1 MSNCCNE
8 AAFVTPAPG
17 VGGIRGSSLP
27 GLLHQTRRP
36 RRWGQAKPFQR
47 ESCGRVSLASVK
59 RRSVVIACNA
69 TQSDVS
75 ERVDENQKE
84 IKVVLPSVVPVT
96 VMSGTDDNAKRAF
109 IDQLVTSLPS
119 LRISRVSLSSS
130 NVARQNGEE
139 TAVAGSSVGSDGE
152 NGPVAEGE
160 VDEVAEENGHAEQE
174 SEVPS
179 DAVVDSWHLCQ
190 SLPSA
195 MEALETV
202 SQSDDC
208 DYVILETGSD
218 VSEMK
223 EIASKITV
231 LQSARVDAFVTVV
244 NAESFLDDLNIS
256 TEGNTVNETGA
267 GQNLQKATSLV
278 TYIENSNIIIV
289 TAPNKTSTNES
300 LTHVEGL
307 IRSLNSTVNIVE
319 LVEEDILPEE
329 IVNTNMFDMAAFGT
343 AASWKRVLA
352 VSKEAEAEE
361 KTVRPL
367 TKDLKDCTFLYQGKR
382 PFHPQRFY
390 DNIKDMRTFAG
401 VIRSIGQLWLATRMN
416 YRLAWNQ
423 AGGTITLKQGDRF
436 WASVPEEKWPGEI
449 RDIALAR
456 WDERFGDRET
466 EIVFVGRN
474 IDKQKL
480 QGLLDSCLLQD
491 EEMVFEKA
499 WESFDDPFVNFVPPE
514 DDIVPVDEEEPE
526 EFDDAADPEEATEE
540 VPQTSDDPRPEV
552 SESDPSIQTRAESGG
567 EEEGT
572 NKPEEKLG
580 SNSQGEE
587 GIVEDVSTV
596 PLELLERISE
606 LDLRKAESDLRLNPP
621 RREYDASN
629 VVIASGDQRIAD
641 DILRQIPSR
650 GLAVT
655 VVTGFLGAGKTSLIN
670 YILTQ
675 NHGLKIAVLVNEFGE
690 IDIDSQLVETEWSD
704 DDPILLNNGCIC
716 CTINDS
722 FLEAVYRVLRK
733 SSMVDYLIVETTG
746 VADPV
751 PIVNSLMTTELEEL
765 VYVDSIVTLVDAEHY
780 DPRTHMN
787 SDAALSQ
794 VAVADI
800 ILLSKT
806 DIASEEKVESVVKSI
821 NDLRP
826 GARILKSQHGAVPLE
841 MILDVKPKA
850 VSEASEVGGKVLAER
865 EDDGLDHSDCDHE
878 HGQCNHE
885 HDHGHDHEHDHGH
898 DHEHDHDHHH
908 DHTDESK
915 PTHFE
920 TDGFMSTSFQTL
932 EPFDLDR
939 FFARFL
945 DRLPPGVFRSKGLL
959 YFKGYPKRYVFQLSG
974 RRYQFEEDNWPE
986 DVGQSNQVVVI
997 GRDLDIEQ
1005 LKGML
1010 ESCRASAA

>member
-1 MSNCCNE
+1 M
-8 AAFVTPAPG
+8 
-17 VGGIRGSSLP
+17 
-27 GLLHQTRRP
+27 LL
-36 RRWGQAKPFQR
+36 
-47 ESCGRVSLASVK
+47 
-59 RRSVVIACNA
+59 
-69 TQSDVS
+69 TQSH
-75 ERVDENQKE
+75 
-84 IKVVLPSVVPVT
+84 
-96 VMSGTDDNAKRAF
+96 M
-109 IDQLVTSLPS
+109 
-119 LRISRVSLSSS
+119 
-130 NVARQNGEE
+130 
-139 TAVAGSSVGSDGE
+139 
-152 NGPVAEGE
+152 
-160 VDEVAEENGHAEQE
+160 
-174 SEVPS
+174 
-179 DAVVDSWHLCQ
+179 DA
-190 SLPSA
+190 
-195 MEALETV
+195 
-202 SQSDDC
+202 
-208 DYVILETGSD
+208 
-218 VSEMK
+218 
-223 EIASKITV
+223 
-231 LQSARVDAFVTVV
+231 LQ
-244 NAESFLDDLNIS
+244 
-256 TEGNTVNETGA
+256 VNETGA

-675 NHGLKIAVLVNEFGE
+675 VSWGNCH
-690 IDIDSQLVETEWSD
+690 SRS
-704 DDPILLNNGCIC
+704 PC
-716 CTINDS
+716 
-722 FLEAVYRVLRK
+722 
-733 SSMVDYLIVETTG
+733 
-746 VADPV
+746 
-751 PIVNSLMTTELEEL
+751 
-765 VYVDSIVTLVDAEHY
+765 
-780 DPRTHMN
+780 
-787 SDAALSQ
+787 
-794 VAVADI
+794 
-800 ILLSKT
+800 
-806 DIASEEKVESVVKSI
+806 AS
-821 NDLRP
+821 
-826 GARILKSQHGAVPLE
+826 
-841 MILDVKPKA
+841 
-850 VSEASEVGGKVLAER
+850 
-865 EDDGLDHSDCDHE
+865 
-878 HGQCNHE
+878 
-885 HDHGHDHEHDHGH
+885 
-898 DHEHDHDHHH
+898 
-908 DHTDESK
+908 T
-915 PTHFE
+915 
-920 TDGFMSTSFQTL
+920 
-932 EPFDLDR
+932 
-939 FFARFL
+939 
-945 DRLPPGVFRSKGLL
+945 
-959 YFKGYPKRYVFQLSG
+959 Y
-974 RRYQFEEDNWPE
+974 
-986 DVGQSNQVVVI
+986 
-997 GRDLDIEQ
+997 
-1005 LKGML
+1005 
-1010 ESCRASAA
+1010 